1 MKKMWKKMIAMLL
14 VVIMIGGA
22 APLTVSAET
31 ASGTCG
37 EKVTWAFDTW
47 DGTLTI
53 SGEGDMEE
61 YDEYS
66 VPWIS
71 FRDQIRTAVIQQ
83 GVTSIGAWSFGYCT
97 YLTSVTIPN
106 SVEKI
111 GRFAF
116 CWCEHLTH
124 AVVPYGVVC
133 IEMGAF
139 AACTGLTSIMVDARN
154 PAYYSDNCGVLY
166 NKMNTELIQYPAGR
180 SNTVFAVPD
189 GVTTIGDGAF
199 FYCTHL
205 TEVKISDSVIC
216 IGVQSFA
223 GSNHLK
229 SIKIPN
235 RVTQIGNQAFDWCER
250 LVFAHIP
257 ASVTEIGRDCFR
269 YSPAYICSDTAG
281 CYAETYAEQNG
292 ITFIVCR
299 GHETQSKPMSIHISK
314 TPTKTIYTYR
324 NDTSVNLS
332 GMELEVTYS
341 DGTTQTVTDLSAIKE
356 TGYSAKPVG
365 TKTITVDYEGLT
377 DQFDVTVKYAWWQWL
392 IRIFL
397 LGFIW
402 Y

>member
-1 MKKMWKKMIAMLL
+1 MKKMWKRTLSLLL
-14 VVIMIGGA
+14 VVIMLGCA
-22 APLTVSAET
+22 APLTASAET
-31 ASGTCG
+31 TSGTCG
-37 EKVTWAFDTW
+37 ENAIWTFDTW
-47 DGTLTI
+47 NGTLTI
-53 SGEGDMEE
+53 SGEGEMEE

-66 VPWIS
+66 VPWVS

-83 GVTSIGAWSFGYCT
+83 GVTSIGAWTFGYCAN
-97 YLTSVTIPN
+97 LTSVVIPN
-106 SVEKI
+106 SVKKI
-111 GRFAF
+111 GRLAF
-116 CWCEHLTH
+116 HWCQHLTY
-124 AVVPYGVVC
+124 AVIPYGVEC
-133 IEMGAF
+133 IEAGAF

-166 NKMNTELIQYPAGR
+166 NKTNTELIQYPAGR

-216 IGVQSFA
+216 VGIQSFA
-223 GSNHLK
+223 GSNNLK
-229 SIKIPN
+229 SITIPN

-269 YSPAYICSDTAG
+269 YSPAYICSDTPG

-299 GHETQSKPMSIHISK
+299 GHEMQPTPASIRISK
-314 TPTKTIYTYR
+314 MPTKTEFIYR
-324 NDTSVNLS
+324 KDTSVDLS
-332 GMELEVTYS
+332 GMELAVTYS
-341 DGTTQTVTDLSAIKE
+341 DGSKKTVTDTSSFKVS
-356 TGYSAKPVG
+356 GYSAKPKG
-365 TKTITVDYEGLT
+365 EKTVTVEYEGCRT
-377 DQFDVTVKYAWWQWL
+377 DFKVTVKYAWWQWL